1 MTRINYR
8 PRFKTAGFFLPPI
21 FTLGEISGTISLMP
35 ISKSAKKSLRVS
47 RTKMAIN
54 RHRKALIKEALKTVT
69 AENTAAAIAM
79 VDKGA
84 KWGIFHPNKA
94 ARLKSRLSKTVRGSI
109 KSAKTKVAAPAK
121 KTATKSAAPKKS
133 AKK

>member
-1 MTRINYR
+1 
-8 PRFKTAGFFLPPI
+8 
-21 FTLGEISGTISLMP
+21 MP

-69 AENTAAAIAM
+69 ADNAAAAIAM

-94 ARLKSRLSKTVRGSI
+94 ARLKSRLSKTVKGSI
-109 KSAKTKVAAPAK
+109 KSAKTKTAAPAK
-121 KTATKSAAPKKS
+121 KAAAKPATKPATKKPT